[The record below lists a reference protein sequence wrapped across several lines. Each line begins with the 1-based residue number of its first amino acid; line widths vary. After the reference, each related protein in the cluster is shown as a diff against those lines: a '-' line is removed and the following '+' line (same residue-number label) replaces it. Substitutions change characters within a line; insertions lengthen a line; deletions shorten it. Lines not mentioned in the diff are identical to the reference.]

1 MDRCSLKSYKT
12 QKNYP
17 FKFKTTLYTNESP
30 DNTGHRPPLHIH
42 TTMLYVPFSPLVLR
56 QYSVQCSCKCIHN
69 RIDNSVHTV
78 RWHCLPFALFW
89 GGFPFDILPKHTD
102 TQLPEYLWHFVAR
115 KMKFCPAI
123 QSWQIIIHDNS
134 HSVQMCTL
142 LCSRCRLVWVLR
154 CFNVYQRALWTS
166 PIFWYTLL
174 CPYLELAG
182 WLARRRGKT
191 TNLCV
196 LECLTVY
203 LESCPNLKRIL
214 LTKSIHK
221 PPME

>member
-1 MDRCSLKSYKT
+1 MNH
-12 QKNYP
+12 Q
-17 FKFKTTLYTNESP
+17 TTRGIDLPYISI
-30 DNTGHRPPLHIH
+30 PPC
-42 TTMLYVPFSPLVLR
+42 YVPFSPLVLR

-154 CFNVYQRALWTS
+154 CFASMYTNV
-166 PIFWYTLL
+166 PF
-174 CPYLELAG
+174 ELPLFFG
-182 WLARRRGKT
+182 TPSFVLISSWLTG
-191 TNLCV
+191 
-196 LECLTVY
+196 
-203 LESCPNLKRIL
+203 
-214 LTKSIHK
+214 
-221 PPME
+221 